1 MKNSISHTAG
11 SLLPGRGRG
20 WILTFLKNWTLP
32 VAIIVGS
39 VFYLLFAYVPAL
51 DAAGDTFLPLFETL
65 LPITIFFTL
74 FITFSKVDFH
84 LMRLR
89 PWHFYVLTTQLLLIG
104 ALVATTLFLLPSIT
118 GGVGGGSSKLL
129 LEAILVCV
137 IAPCAAASPIVTA
150 KLGGNLTQMTT
161 FVLLSAVVVS
171 LLIPAVFPL
180 LEPHQG
186 FTFRVTFWLILKRL
200 ASVLL
205 MPLLLGAIVR
215 HWVKPLYE
223 WLMRTPD
230 LSFYCWAVSLS
241 IVVGLTLRNILHS
254 PASGLLLGEIAFFS
268 FLTAITQFAIG
279 RFIGR
284 NADEKISTGQ
294 GMFQKNTSL
303 AIWIAYVYLSSVA
316 SIGAGCYVLWQNII
330 NSYEL
335 WQHRRTSAPGPDT
348 TTAPTTSQRNRHL

>member
-1 MKNSISHTAG
+1 MENKG
-11 SLLPGRGRG
+11 SRV
-20 WILTFLKNWTLP
+20 LTFLKNWTLP
-32 VAIIVGS
+32 AAIVIGS
-39 VFYLLFAYVPAL
+39 VAYLTFAYTPFL
-51 DAAGDTFLPLFETL
+51 DAAGEALLPCFEVL

-104 ALVATTLFLLPSIT
+104 ALVLATLFLLPALT
-118 GGVGGGSSKLL
+118 GEGLGKGLKLL
-129 LEAILVCV
+129 MEAILVCV

-161 FVLLSAVVVS
+161 FVLLSAVVAS
-171 LLIPAVFPL
+171 LLIPAIFPL

-186 FTFRVTFWLILKRL
+186 FTFRVTFLLILQRL

-205 MPLLLGAIVR
+205 LPLLLGAIVR

-254 PASGLLLGEIAFFS
+254 PASGFLLGEIAFFS
-268 FLTAITQFAIG
+268 LLTAITQFAIG

-284 NADEKISTGQ
+284 DANEKICTGQ

-348 TTAPTTSQRNRHL
+348 ATAPTASQRNTRL